1 MAITN
6 HVLPVE
12 ERTLSPEQV
21 QALDHRRRK
30 GQLFIVL
37 AGQFLLIAIFVTLW
51 TGQDLTYSPGWAHP
65 MAYWDLLLFAVS
77 MTLLLRGLAMR
88 RGLNEFFSY

>member
-1 MAITN
+1 MATTN
-6 HVLPVE
+6 PVLPVE
-12 ERTLSPEQV
+12 ERTLTPQEV

-30 GQLFIVL
+30 GQLFVVM
-37 AGQFLLIAIFVTLW
+37 AGQFLLIAILVTLW

-65 MAYWDLLLFAVS
+65 VAYWDALLFVIS
-77 MTLLLRGLAMR
+77 LTLLVRGLAMR

>member
-1 MAITN
+1 MATTN
-6 HVLPVE
+6 PVLPVE
-12 ERTLSPEQV
+12 ERTLTPQEV

-30 GQLFIVL
+30 GQLFVVL
-37 AGQFLLIAIFVTLW
+37 AGQFLLIAILVTLW

-65 MAYWDLLLFAVS
+65 VAYWDALLFVIS
-77 MTLLLRGLAMR
+77 LTLLVRGLAMR